1 MAIMQKWNQAA
12 IGKTKFF
19 IQNASAHE
27 KFVPIY
33 ASKAFAMVI
42 VFIVVT
48 LVSNLSI
55 ELRSQS
61 ETFRTVRP
69 PVIRL
74 HIRPYLYI
82 HTQ

>member
-55 ELRSQS
+55 E
-61 ETFRTVRP
+61 
-69 PVIRL
+69 
-74 HIRPYLYI
+74 
-82 HTQ
+82 